1 MTKKAKTAY
10 IIIALVLTA
19 ALTACQQS
27 GLFTD
32 SEGQEGT
39 YVTSHEISIPVMK
52 IRNLNPATSS
62 DEDIY
67 QMTKLVYNSL
77 IGLGDTMEPT
87 AELAESWTYNDSGDL
102 EFRLKKG
109 VRFSDGSE
117 LTADDVD
124 FSVDVLK
131 SAGETSAYAS
141 KVSNIAGVSVHSDYE
156 FTVNLRDSSDTSIAD
171 FDFPIFS
178 SSQYSGVREFLSVE
192 DEPLIGS
199 GAYKIDS
206 ASGQEIR
213 LSANE
218 HTFEVKPSNTITL
231 KVMPAADLYPGL
243 VSRGRIEYH
252 GDGPVQ
258 PRKYSGQ

>member
-77 IGLGDTMEPT
+77 IGLGDTMGT
-87 AELAESWTYNDSGDL
+87 
-102 EFRLKKG
+102 
-109 VRFSDGSE
+109 DGRTGGI
-117 LTADDVD
+117 LD
-124 FSVDVLK
+124 
-131 SAGETSAYAS
+131 
-141 KVSNIAGVSVHSDYE
+141 I
-156 FTVNLRDSSDTSIAD
+156 
-171 FDFPIFS
+171 
-178 SSQYSGVREFLSVE
+178 
-192 DEPLIGS
+192 
-199 GAYKIDS
+199 
-206 ASGQEIR
+206 
-213 LSANE
+213 
-218 HTFEVKPSNTITL
+218 
-231 KVMPAADLYPGL
+231 
-243 VSRGRIEYH
+243 
-252 GDGPVQ
+252 
-258 PRKYSGQ
+258 